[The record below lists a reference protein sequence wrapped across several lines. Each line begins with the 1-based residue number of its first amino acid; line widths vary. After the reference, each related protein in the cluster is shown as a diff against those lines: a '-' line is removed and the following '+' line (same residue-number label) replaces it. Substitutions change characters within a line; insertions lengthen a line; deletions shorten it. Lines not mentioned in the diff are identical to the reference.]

1 MSGQPNNAS
10 GGTVLGVLVLDT
22 SFPRPL
28 GDIGNP
34 ASFDHPVIYRRLP
47 GAIVSRIVTDQPL
60 PDNLV
65 EQFVNHATALEAAG
79 ATVISTSCGFL
90 FPLQERL
97 QAAVGV
103 PVVTSALCM
112 LPVLRKRLAADTP
125 IGILTF
131 DADRLSSHHMPE
143 NGPVVI
149 EGLKA
154 SDHLHRV
161 IADDLAELDQSEAS
175 SNVADAMDRLLSRE
189 PGLRTVVL
197 ECTNLPPYRHK
208 IMKNGDFSI
217 FDIHDAIKH
226 LKNAHKI

>member
-1 MSGQPNNAS
+1 MSGLPNNAP
-10 GGTVLGVLVLDT
+10 GRTVLGVLMLDT
-22 SFPRPL
+22 NFPRPV

-47 GAIVSRIVTDQPL
+47 GAVVSRVVTDQPL
-60 PDNLV
+60 REDLV
-65 EQFVNHATALEAAG
+65 ELFVDHAAALEAAG

-112 LPVLRKRLAADTP
+112 LPALRERLGADTP

-131 DADRLSSHHMPE
+131 DADRLSPHHMPG

-149 EGLKA
+149 EGLKP
-154 SDHLHRV
+154 SDHLYRV
-161 IADDLAELDQSEAS
+161 IADDLAQLDQTEAS
-175 SNVADAMDRLLSRE
+175 SNVVDAVNRLVSRE
-189 PGLRTVVL
+189 PGLQTVVL

-208 IMKNGDFSI
+208 VMKKGSFSI
-217 FDIHDAIKH
+217 FDIHDAIKY
-226 LKNAHKI
+226 LKNTDKL